1 MALNKRFLQ
10 KEVFPKL
17 PPWGNQK
24 RKLSPEG
31 KKMLRQ
37 KVEEIVS
44 YNSSRAQKICKE
56 KGETSGGSM
65 KERRARCFICKKR
78 GHVLWKCPNKKNKI
92 RSKEPNKIVKPLIVE
107 KVKYPEKVHVIAD
120 YMVEGTDDETWNE
133 VWYFKM
139 IGKEENE
146 RKFIFSYG
154 LSDATVKTRDGD
166 MVISSVQYTPEV
178 SLNILSY
185 DLLEEQGYAVKINNN
200 ICSLKYVYDEKKEG
214 TEKSQEKETYEE
226 GYGPKHVVSE
236 HNKFLD
242 DYFESIDP
250 SEECSLI
257 KGIEVLKMD
266 EGDDQDYIDDEY
278 LSMNGTL
285 YAMKVNTFQRVVS
298 FLNLIKI
305 DKLVYRNWE
314 VLNKKF
320 LEMVEWFYL
329 DYMKQDVLG
338 EIPPVIGVVTV
349 DLLGLYKFVDSLGGY
364 MNVTFNNKWNKV
376 AKLLGLTQDD
386 EQAVKECYKEY
397 IGMVKIYYEEAQRS
411 KQEEPGIEVVGN
423 SSGTAH
429 VKDPLGCA
437 GISVEVD
444 DAQDGTPRKTA
455 QDGVNMDSNMRDTT
469 DEDEQGNTSSS
480 DDFDIIT

>member
-1 MALNKRFLQ
+1 MDERQIQSTAINGSIQ
-10 KEVFPKL
+10 KVYKGVFTKTAS
-17 PPWGNQK
+17 GSQK
-24 RKLSPEG
+24 GIISEG

-133 VWYFKM
+133 VWYVSNTYKHHMCPRRMLFKRLQYKFKM

-146 RKFIFSYG
+146 KKFIFSYG
-154 LSDATVKTRDGD
+154 LGDATVKTRDGD
-166 MVISSVQYTPEV
+166 MVF
-178 SLNILSY
+178 LM
-185 DLLEEQGYAVKINNN
+185 
-200 ICSLKYVYDEKKEG
+200 KEG
-214 TEKSQEKETYEE
+214 QRNHKSKDYEE

-250 SEECSLI
+250 SKECSLI

-285 YAMKVNTFQRVVS
+285 YAM
-298 FLNLIKI
+298 
-305 DKLVYRNWE
+305 
-314 VLNKKF
+314 
-320 LEMVEWFYL
+320 
-329 DYMKQDVLG
+329 
-338 EIPPVIGVVTV
+338 
-349 DLLGLYKFVDSLGGY
+349 
-364 MNVTFNNKWNKV
+364 KV

-429 VKDPLGCA
+429 VKKIHWVGA
-437 GISVEVD
+437 G
-444 DAQDGTPRKTA
+444 
-455 QDGVNMDSNMRDTT
+455 
-469 DEDEQGNTSSS
+469 
-480 DDFDIIT
+480 